1 MTITNAAIL
10 AALKRTQT
18 SGKAVTLKDTGPRG
32 GGRLALQVRPG
43 ATMPTAEWYA
53 VYYRQ
58 ERRQQL
64 KLGTYPALS
73 LAAAREAFRRDY
85 EPIIAA
91 GLDPRAARQEAAL
104 QRRQAG
110 TVEVLFRAYIEHI
123 KALGLRSWPEYERA
137 LLTLSYN
144 AADGLGRNRLACDIQ
159 PAEVAAHLGTIYRRG
174 ARSHADHVRSYMHAA
189 FEWGLRADHDYRQH
203 HAAEAFRWGL
213 KMNPVSAVPRDTEAS
228 QAGERT
234 LSPDELRAFWRWL
247 EGRHCHASA
256 VLRLQIVTGQR
267 VQMLCLLGP
276 RHFNATEELIEWPA
290 EEMKNRTPHVLPLPR
305 LAVFILAGLQ
315 ANFAGRYF
323 PQPRNPERW
332 VTHFTVSDLCRAYCA
347 EAGIEPFTPRDIRR
361 TWKTLTGLAGI
372 DKEMRDRLQHHAMR
386 DVGSRHYDRYS
397 YLREKRQAMAIW
409 SDWLDA
415 LINKKSAK
423 VALLRAAI

>member
-1 MTITNAAIL
+1 MTITNTAIL
-10 AALKRTQT
+10 AAVKRAQAQ
-18 SGKAVTLKDTGPRG
+18 GKTVTLKDPGPRG

-43 ATMPTAEWYA
+43 AEAPTAEWYA

-73 LAAAREAFRRDY
+73 LAAARESFRRDY

-104 QRRQAG
+104 QRRMAG
-110 TVEVLFRAYIEHI
+110 TVEALFRAYIEHM
-123 KALGLRSWPEYERA
+123 KALGRKSWPEYERA

-144 AADGLGRNRLACDIQ
+144 AADGLGRDRLACDVL
-159 PAEVAAHLGTIYRRG
+159 PSDVAAYLGTIYRRG
-174 ARSHADHVRSYMHAA
+174 ARSHADHIRSYMHAA
-189 FEWGLRADHDYRQH
+189 FEWGLRADHDYRQQR
-203 HAAEAFRWGL
+203 AADAFRWGL

-234 LSPDELRAFWRWL
+234 LSPDELRAFWLWL
-247 EGRHCHASA
+247 QGRSCNASR
-256 VLRLQIVTGQR
+256 VLLLQIATGQR
-267 VQMLCLLGP
+267 VQMLSWLGP
-276 RHFNATEELIEWPA
+276 RHFNSAEELLEWPS
-290 EEMKNRTPHVLPLPR
+290 EEMKGKAPHVLPLPVAATA
-305 LAVFILAGLQ
+305 LLSTLPANDAGL
-315 ANFAGRYF
+315 YF
-323 PQPRNPERW
+323 PQPHKPGRW
-332 VTHFTVSDLCRAYCA
+332 VTHFTVGDLCRTYCA
-347 EAGIEPFTPRDIRR
+347 EVGCEPFTPRDIRR

-397 YLREKRQAMAIW
+397 YLREKRQAMAVW
-409 SDWLDA
+409 SDWLDS
-415 LINKKSAK
+415 LLNGNRAK
-423 VALLRAAI
+423 VALLRPRV